1 MEVDE
6 ISPMI
11 KDIDEQIRNLKKQKR
26 RKKKPVLAPG
36 VGLGYVNPGA
46 RENIIDSMIDEL
58 RCRRFDLVRLLEEK
72 TAENERK
79 EEKRNVIC

>member
-1 MEVDE
+1 MEE
-6 ISPMI
+6 ERIRLMI
-11 KDIDEQIRNLKKQKR
+11 KDINEQIRNLKKQKR

-46 RENIIDSMIDEL
+46 RENIIDSMIEEL
-58 RCRRFDLVRLLEEK
+58 ICRRFDLVRLLEEK

>member
-6 ISPMI
+6 ILTMI
-11 KDIDEQIRNLKKQKR
+11 EDIDEQLLCLRKQKR
-26 RKKKPVLAPG
+26 KKKKPVFAPG
-36 VGLGYVNPGA
+36 VSLGYVNPGA
-46 RENIIDSMIDEL
+46 RESIIDNMIEGL
-58 RCRRFDLVRLLEEK
+58 TCRRFDLVRLLKEK

>member
-6 ISPMI
+6 ILTMI
-11 KDIDEQIRNLKKQKR
+11 EDIDEQLLCLRKQKR
-26 RKKKPVLAPG
+26 KKKKPVLAPG
-36 VGLGYVNPGA
+36 VSLGYVNPGA

-58 RCRRFDLVRLLEEK
+58 RCRRFDLSRLLEEK